1 MNNIFYHIIIELNTK
16 DYTKLSELDKTDK
29 NELIEDI
36 VKPYLENNIFFFDS
50 REITKKDIKS
60 IKIYQTD
67 KLSKTLADIEN
78 NKDKEFNGFHWSKE
92 DVVTHEDEYS
102 KDITNEIMKYIKKQL
117 KSSIKIDETE
127 KN

>member
-78 NKDKEFNGFHWSKE
+78 NKDKEFNGFHWLKE
-92 DVVTHEDEYS
+92 DVVTYEDEYS